1 MSYIKIS
8 QAAEL
13 LGVNSRTLMRW
24 DEEGKFP
31 AHKENLSK
39 MRFYEQSDI
48 TNHAFW
54 FKLRRKHKE
63 HLKRLDEIRKEVD
76 KYISTQPLDAGTNP
90 RFHKYED
97 MKKAFD
103 NLRDWEK
110 EHKLILEEY
119 SQLPPGFKAKV
130 DPE

>member
-13 LGVNSRTLMRW
+13 LEVSSRTLMRW
-24 DEEGKFP
+24 DKEGKFP
-31 AHKENLSK
+31 AHKEPLSK
-39 MRFYEQSDI
+39 MRFYNKLDI

-54 FKLRRKHKE
+54 FKLRRRHKK
-63 HLKRLDEIRKEVD
+63 HLKKLDEIRNEVD
-76 KYISTQPLDAGTNP
+76 KYISTQPLDTGSNP
-90 RFHKYED
+90 KFHKYED

-103 NLRDWEK
+103 DLRDWKEK
-110 EHKLILEEY
+110 HKLILEDY
-119 SQLPPGFKAKV
+119 YQLTPRFKAKV